1 MELPTIIICTAAV
14 RANANLVLDAQGRGP
29 DSMSRTLAAASGIT
43 SASTPTHYLMQ
54 DMSATDYLVEQWQA
68 LANNADLPAIA
79 PNQWGVDGVISD
91 SDAIEAFGGGNL
103 HIYTAAGAM
112 TDPER
117 DAWRDGI
124 LAGRG
129 LAFIPFEL

>member
-1 MELPTIIICTAAV
+1 
-14 RANANLVLDAQGRGP
+14 
-29 DSMSRTLAAASGIT
+29 
-43 SASTPTHYLMQ
+43 MQ

-68 LANNADLPAIA
+68 LANNADLPAITGI
-79 PNQWGVDGVISD
+79 WGEDGVISA

-103 HIYTAAGAM
+103 HIYTAAGSM
-112 TDPER
+112 TSPER

-129 LAFIPFEL
+129 LAFIPFDL